1 MYSFLFDNTFYCDRT
16 AARWIGSFLFL
27 GSIYIIVSTFA
38 VCRLNKN
45 FQKRIYGK
53 ALQRIIAGTGH
64 IITGPGGLT
73 TAATL
78 APKAKGPKARL

>member
-1 MYSFLFDNTFYCDRT
+1 MTLFIAIGPLRAGDRILPFFGFDIRSFPP
-16 AARWIGSFLFL
+16 
-27 GSIYIIVSTFA
+27 TFA

-45 FQKRIYGK
+45 FQKRIYDK